1 MYRCGQSLQGIMY
14 IAFFV
19 CFDAVLSLTLCF
31 MKCDLSLCAGLCA
44 TLMLKGRNNLAV
56 ISDVLVC
63 KVELFLSLIVQV
75 VRQVCYSVVCYVF
88 LLVFC

>member
-19 CFDAVLSLTLCF
+19 CFDAVLSLCF
-31 MKCDLSLCAGLCA
+31 VKYYLSLCAGLCA
-44 TLMLKGRNNLAV
+44 TSMLKGRNNLAV
-56 ISDVLVC
+56 ISDVLLVC
-63 KVELFLSLIVQV
+63 KVELFLSLMVQV

>member
-19 CFDAVLSLTLCF
+19 CFEAVLSLCF
-31 MKCDLSLCAGLCA
+31 VKYDLSLCVGLCA
-44 TLMLKGRNNLAV
+44 TSMLKGRNNARSFQMYCL
-56 ISDVLVC
+56 C

-75 VRQVCYSVVCYVF
+75 VRQVCYSVVCHVF

>member
-1 MYRCGQSLQGIMY
+1 MYCL
-14 IAFFV
+14 
-19 CFDAVLSLTLCF
+19 
-31 MKCDLSLCAGLCA
+31 
-44 TLMLKGRNNLAV
+44 
-56 ISDVLVC
+56 C